1 MKTKHKKLRV
11 LQQAIV
17 DSVMKCSLEDVHK
30 LDRKQITLRKM
41 LRHRRFE
48 RVMESLLPT
57 GEVEYIGAIY
67 LQAGINFFRNEYLR
81 DLLESK
87 PEYNEYMRVF
97 AGHDDFRTSKI
108 ERVEDKHEVAH
119 TLDQMFER

>member
-1 MKTKHKKLRV
+1 
-11 LQQAIV
+11 
-17 DSVMKCSLEDVHK
+17 MKCSLEDVHK

>member
-17 DSVMKCSLEDVHK
+17 DSVMKCSLEDLHR
-30 LDRKQITLRKM
+30 LDRKQITLRTIE
-41 LRHRRFE
+41 RHRRFDS
-48 RVMESLLPT
+48 VMESLLPT

-67 LQAGINFFRNEYLR
+67 MQAGINFFRNEYLR

-97 AGHDDFRTSKI
+97 AG
-108 ERVEDKHEVAH
+108 
-119 TLDQMFER
+119 